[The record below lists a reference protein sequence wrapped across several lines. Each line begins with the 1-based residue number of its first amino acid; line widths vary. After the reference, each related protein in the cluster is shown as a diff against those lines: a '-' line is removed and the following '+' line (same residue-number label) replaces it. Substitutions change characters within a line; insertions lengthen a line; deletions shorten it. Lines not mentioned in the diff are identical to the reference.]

1 LLAETIVG
9 VNKYRLEKEEE
20 IEVLSIDNS
29 KVITSQKA
37 KLQQVRSSRN
47 TAEVKRALSVLTAAA
62 ENKDG
67 NLLELSMQASRVRC
81 TVGEISDALEG
92 VFGRHVASTR
102 MVSGAYAKAYGTG
115 PEMEEA
121 IQKCKVPH
129 TSGGASHEWGC
140 LT

>member
-1 LLAETIVG
+1 MTLYLLAETIVG

-67 NLLELSMQASRVRC
+67 NLLELSMQVC
-81 TVGEISDALEG
+81 
-92 VFGRHVASTR
+92 
-102 MVSGAYAKAYGTG
+102 
-115 PEMEEA
+115 
-121 IQKCKVPH
+121 
-129 TSGGASHEWGC
+129 C
-140 LT
+140 LSVW